1 MMYNQTQVS
10 TGQNEKETQLWSNL
24 SIQASESQ
32 MLATEDQNYKDE
44 KGSVTMWTEL
54 TQLVGYI
61 NPIIQSID

>member
-32 MLATEDQNYKDE
+32 ILATEDQNYKDE